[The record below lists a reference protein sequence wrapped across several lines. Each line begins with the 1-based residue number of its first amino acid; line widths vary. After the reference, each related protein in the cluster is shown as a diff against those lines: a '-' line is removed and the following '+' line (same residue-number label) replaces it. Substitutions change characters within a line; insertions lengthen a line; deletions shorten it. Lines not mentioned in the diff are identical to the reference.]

1 MIQTGVSVS
10 SGLLNLDISAENISQ
25 EELLDILKS
34 YRSKKKYYRLKNGD
48 FMGLE
53 DDTLKMLDE
62 MMSVMHLSP
71 KEFIKGRIQLPL
83 YRTLYLDKMLEEN
96 ENIYSERDEYF
107 CNLVREYKTVNDS
120 DFELPQSLKTVMRNY
135 QKKGYRWLRTLENC
149 GFGGILADD
158 MGLGKTLQA
167 IAVLAAARTEGR
179 EGTSLVV
186 APASLVFNWGEELK
200 RFAPELEVCL
210 LTGTREDRKQKIEQY
225 QSFDV
230 LVTSYD
236 LQKRDASFYE
246 GKEFLYQIIDE
257 AQYIKNHTTS
267 AAKRPLRRSA

>member
-1 MIQTGVSVS
+1 MRSAKSSVS
-10 SGLLNLDISAENISQ
+10 
-25 EELLDILKS
+25 
-34 YRSKKKYYRLKNGD
+34 KYYRLKNGD